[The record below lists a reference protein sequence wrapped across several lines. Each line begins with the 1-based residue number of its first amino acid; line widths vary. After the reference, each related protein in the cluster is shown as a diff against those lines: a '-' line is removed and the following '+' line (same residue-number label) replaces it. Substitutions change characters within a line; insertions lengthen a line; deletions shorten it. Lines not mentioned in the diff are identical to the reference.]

1 MKNEN
6 ILKILSSVKAEAKRR
21 YKAEIMGLFGSHAKG
36 SATRDSDVD
45 ILVRFEGTADLFDL
59 VGLSFFLEEML
70 HCKVDV
76 VPKEDIRSE
85 LKESILKETI
95 YI

>member
-1 MKNEN
+1 MNSKD
-6 ILKILSSVKAEAKRR
+6 ILKILASVKAKAKVE
-21 YKAEIMGLFGSHAKG
+21 YKAEIKDVFGSYSKG
-36 SATRDSDVD
+36 NANGESDVD
-45 ILVRFEGTADLFDL
+45 VLVRFEESADLFDL
-59 VGLSFFLEEML
+59 TGLSLFLEERL

-76 VPKEDIRSE
+76 VPQDDICPE